1 MAILTK
7 LRIPPESSL
16 KTINKKQIQTT
27 INSLKTSNM
36 KKKLRLIAL
45 TILLLPI
52 TGMAQDIFEKYND
65 NSEVTYVSIKP
76 KMFQMIANMGINV
89 DDPEAKAYMDMVK
102 SITSFK
108 TLVTDNKNISA
119 DITKWVKSRSSALEE
134 LMEVKD
140 EGSEVKFYVK
150 EGKDSNH
157 VKELLIFV
165 NGINKVMKESV
176 EINGEQR
183 RIETVVVSLTGD
195 INLNEIS
202 KLTEKMNIPGGKNLE
217 KKKK

>member
-1 MAILTK
+1 MKK
-7 LRIPPESSL
+7 L
-16 KTINKKQIQTT
+16 NKLNTNK
-27 INSLKTSNM
+27 M
-36 KKKLRLIAL
+36 KKKIIVLVMAIM
-45 TILLLPI
+45 LLPLS
-52 TGMAQDIFEKYND
+52 GMAQDIFDKYND
-65 NSEVTYVSIKP
+65 NSDVTYVSIKP
-76 KMFQMIANMGINV
+76 KMFQMIAKMGINV
-89 DDPEAKAYMDMVK
+89 DDPEAKAYMDMVS

-108 TLVTDNKNISA
+108 TIVTDNKTISA
-119 DITKWVKSRSSALEE
+119 DITKWVKSRSSSLEE

-140 EGSEVKFYVK
+140 EGAHVKFYVK

-157 VKELLIFV
+157 VKELLIYV

-202 KLTEKMNIPGGKNLE
+202 KLTDKMNIPGGNHLE

>member
-1 MAILTK
+1 
-7 LRIPPESSL
+7 
-16 KTINKKQIQTT
+16 
-27 INSLKTSNM
+27 
-36 KKKLRLIAL
+36 
-45 TILLLPI
+45 
-52 TGMAQDIFEKYND
+52 MAQDIFEKYND